1 MNPNDFLIFMIL
13 LIIFCLVV
21 GASSYSTNHVLG
33 FL

>member
-1 MNPNDFLIFMIL
+1 MNPNDFLLAMIV
-13 LIIFCLVV
+13 LIILCLIA